1 MKTEIENKDSRNT
14 LFSSRVE
21 QVIEQEIRPLLRE
34 HGGDIIVREIRGRD
48 IRVSLLGACHR
59 CPAAQITIEETV
71 QVILSKRL
79 GKDVGKILLIN
90 DIDPELLDFAK
101 HLLKIEKS

>member
-1 MKTEIENKDSRNT
+1 MKTEIENKDSQNI
-14 LFSSRVE
+14 LFSRVE
-21 QVIEQEIRPLLRE
+21 QVIDREIRPLLRK
-34 HGGDIIVREIRGRD
+34 HGGDIIIREIRGRD

-79 GKDVGKILLIN
+79 GEDVGKILLVN
-90 DIDPELLDFAK
+90 EMDPELLDFAK
-101 HLLKIEKS
+101 QLLKIK